1 LNTFEFLN
9 RVECMKV
16 GLAGADPPGFG
27 ECVLRPD
34 EGLDAVSAMAP
45 GLLISGLSQV
55 SAIACLFFF

>member
-1 LNTFEFLN
+1 
-9 RVECMKV
+9 MKV

-45 GLLISGLSQV
+45 GLLTSGLSQV